1 MTNSDCIHYLLQGT
15 AMPSSFRFLRTITM
29 SKMIRKRS
37 EKQAKAEGQPFS
49 YLLFQFKVEW
59 GLKAIPAVIG
69 QEVGYTQDGSL
80 TLEADSVP
88 IDPDVM
94 LSTFKDKT
102 KHQGCKARAI
112 LAFTSQFYI

>member
-49 YLLFQFKVEW
+49 YLLIQIKVEW

-80 TLEADSVP
+80 SLLQREVRS
-88 IDPDVM
+88 
-94 LSTFKDKT
+94 
-102 KHQGCKARAI
+102 
-112 LAFTSQFYI
+112 FTN